1 MTSSSFGNPLVQ
13 QRELLKGL
21 AFVELE
27 TEAVLELDGPDAKSW
42 MHSLTSQNILNLK
55 PGEST
60 ESLLLDPQ
68 GHVEQQLKIIA
79 TETGLIVILA
89 QAKLEEFQAW
99 LQKMKFRTK
108 VEIKNREDLRVI
120 GSFAAMPEALNSWVD
135 HFASGSLGGVR
146 YADSARVFDYQEH
159 VIAKDQQVNLA
170 PATAMA
176 LEGLRIAAGRP
187 SITDIDERA
196 LPHEFDWLASAV
208 HMSKGCYRGQES
220 VAKIHNIGHPPRRLI
235 ILNLEEG
242 DILAQQGDEVFY
254 QDKLVGKVRAA
265 ALHYEAGSVAL
276 ALVNRNT
283 PYLDLMVQTAS
294 GRFAATQEVLVPF
307 DAGKA
312 ANLPRP
318 SAFKLSGKK

>member
-13 QRELLKGL
+13 QRSLLKGL

-27 TEAVLELDGPDAKSW
+27 DQAVLELDGPDAKSW
-42 MHSLTSQNILNLK
+42 LHALTSQNILNLK
-55 PGEST
+55 TGEST

-68 GHVEQQLKIIA
+68 GHVEQQLKVIA
-79 TETGLIVILA
+79 IEAGLLLILPKS
-89 QAKLEEFQAW
+89 KLADFQAW

-108 VEIKNREDLRVI
+108 VEISTRDDLRVI
-120 GSFAAMPEALNSWVD
+120 ASFAALEQALYSWVD
-135 HFASGSLGGVR
+135 HFSSGSPGGVR
-146 YADSARVFDYQEH
+146 YAESARAFDYQEH
-159 VIAKDQQVNLA
+159 LVGSDQRINLE
-170 PATAMA
+170 PASPMA

-187 SITDIDERA
+187 AISDIDERA

-242 DILAQQGDEVFY
+242 DILSQQGDEVFY

-283 PYLDLMVQTAS
+283 PYLDLMVQTAT
-294 GRFAATQEVLVPF
+294 GRYAATQEVLVPF

>member
-1 MTSSSFGNPLVQ
+1 MTNSSFGNPLVQ
-13 QRELLKGL
+13 QRSLLKGL

-27 TEAVLELDGPDAKSW
+27 DQAVLELDGPDAKSW
-42 MHSLTSQNILNLK
+42 LHSLTSQNILNLET
-55 PGEST
+55 GEST

-68 GHVEQQLKIIA
+68 GHVEQQLKVIA
-79 TETGLIVILA
+79 IEAGLLLILPKS
-89 QAKLEEFQAW
+89 KLEDFQAW

-108 VEIKNREDLRVI
+108 VEIINRSDLRVI
-120 GSFAAMPEALNSWVD
+120 GSFAPLEQALYSWVD
-135 HFASGSLGGVR
+135 QFSAGSPGGVR
-146 YADSARVFDYQEH
+146 YAESARVFDYQEH
-159 VIAKDQQVNLA
+159 LVGLDQRINLE
-170 PATAMA
+170 PASPMA

-187 SITDIDERA
+187 AINDIDERA

-242 DILAQQGDEVFY
+242 DILSQQGDEVFY

-294 GRFAATQEVLVPF
+294 GRYAATQEVLVPF

>member
-13 QRELLKGL
+13 QRSLLKGL
-21 AFVELE
+21 AVVELE
-27 TEAVLELDGPDAKSW
+27 DQAVLELDGPDAKSW
-42 MHSLTSQNILNLK
+42 LHSLTSQNILNLET
-55 PGEST
+55 GEST

-68 GHVEQQLKIIA
+68 GHVEQQLKVIA
-79 TETGLIVILA
+79 IEVGLLLILPKS
-89 QAKLEEFQAW
+89 KLEDFQAW

-108 VEIKNREDLRVI
+108 VEIINRSDLRVI
-120 GSFAAMPEALNSWVD
+120 GSFAPLEQALYSWVD
-135 HFASGSLGGVR
+135 QFSAGSPGGVR
-146 YADSARVFDYQEH
+146 YAESARDFEYQEH
-159 VIAKDQQVNLA
+159 LVGIDQKINLE
-170 PATAMA
+170 PASPMA

-187 SITDIDERA
+187 AINDIDERA

-242 DILAQQGDEVFY
+242 DILSQQGDEVFY

-283 PYLDLMVQTAS
+283 PYLDLMIQTAT
-294 GRFAATQEVLVPF
+294 GRYAATQEVLVPF